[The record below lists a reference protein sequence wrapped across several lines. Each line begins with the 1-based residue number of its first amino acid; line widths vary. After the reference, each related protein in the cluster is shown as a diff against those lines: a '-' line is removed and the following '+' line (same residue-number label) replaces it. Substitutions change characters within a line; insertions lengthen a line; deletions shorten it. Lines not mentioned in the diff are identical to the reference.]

1 MKLDLILENVRNSYT
16 LNLLEESSTHGVDE
30 REVIKGKM
38 LINESTMMVRRI
50 LVEEGL
56 MQNVKVL
63 LENTFAQIIEES
75 IFGDWEPAS
84 EEQIMNNSA
93 AENTTN
99 KFSSAIGQNN
109 TSIGNYLAPVGQ
121 AIKNGFGYMNNGQ
134 FNQDAHNAIN
144 ATKEN
149 IEAKANGV
157 AYKNASINLARE
169 NAELAREKAELARE
183 NAETESKGLAY
194 KNSADGLVGTV
205 SQPGAQAG
213 IVADGLAQ
221 RYNVPVTAMAGA
233 AGAGALGAG
242 ALLGRFSRRP
252 VLARR

>member
-1 MKLDLILENVRNSYT
+1 MKLDLILENVRNGYT
-16 LNLLEESSTHGVDE
+16 LNLLEESAVHGVDE
-30 REVIKGKM
+30 REVIMGKM

-93 AENTTN
+93 AENATN
-99 KFSSAIGQNN
+99 RVSGAIGQNN
-109 TSIGNYLAPVGQ
+109 AAIGNYLAPAGQ

-134 FNQDAHNAIN
+134 LNQDAHNAIN
-144 ATKEN
+144 AAKEN

-157 AYKNASINLARE
+157 AYKNASIN
-169 NAELAREKAELARE
+169 LARE

>member
-1 MKLDLILENVRNSYT
+1 MMKLDLILENVRNGYT
-16 LNLLEESSTHGVDE
+16 LNLLEESSIHGVDE

-38 LINESTMMVRRI
+38 LINESTMMVRKI

-56 MQNVKVL
+56 MQDVKVL

-93 AENTTN
+93 AENATN
-99 KFSSAIGQNN
+99 RVSSAIGQNN
-109 TSIGNYLAPVGQ
+109 TAIGNYLAPAGQ

-144 ATKEN
+144 AAHNAINAAQEN
-149 IEAKANGV
+149 LEAKSNGV
-157 AYKNASINLARE
+157 AYKNAVE
-169 NAELAREKAELARE
+169 
-183 NAETESKGLAY
+183 
-194 KNSADGLVGTV
+194 GLVGTV

-221 RYNVPVTAMAGA
+221 KYNVPVTAMAGA

>member
-50 LVEEGL
+50 LVEEGV
-56 MQNVKVL
+56 MQNVKAL

-93 AENTTN
+93 AENATN
-99 KFSSAIGQNN
+99 RVSSAIGQNN
-109 TSIGNYLAPVGQ
+109 AAIGNYLAPAGQ

-144 ATKEN
+144 AAKEN
-149 IEAKANGV
+149 IEAKSNGV
-157 AYKNASINLARE
+157 AYKNAVE
-169 NAELAREKAELARE
+169 
-183 NAETESKGLAY
+183 
-194 KNSADGLVGTV
+194 GLVNTV

-221 RYNVPVTAMAGA
+221 KYNVPVTAMAGA

-252 VLARR
+252 VLTRR

>member
-56 MQNVKVL
+56 MQDVKVL

-93 AENTTN
+93 AENATN
-99 KFSSAIGQNN
+99 RVSGAIGQNN
-109 TSIGNYLAPVGQ
+109 AAIGNYLAPAGQ

-144 ATKEN
+144 AAQEN

-157 AYKNASINLARE
+157 AYKNA
-169 NAELAREKAELARE
+169 
-183 NAETESKGLAY
+183 TE
-194 KNSADGLVGTV
+194 GLVNTV

-221 RYNVPVTAMAGA
+221 KYNVPVTAMAGA

-252 VLARR
+252 VLIRR